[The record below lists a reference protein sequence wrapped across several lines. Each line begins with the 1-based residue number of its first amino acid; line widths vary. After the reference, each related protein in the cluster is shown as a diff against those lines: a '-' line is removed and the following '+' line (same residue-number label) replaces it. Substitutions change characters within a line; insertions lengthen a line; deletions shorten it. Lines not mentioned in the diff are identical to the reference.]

1 MYKASQSRQDFQLI
15 TSKSR
20 KGEVNEASNGWCR
33 PALPEPDYCDLHS
46 LIACGLHVKAV
57 YRMQKLEDEM
67 GKGCSFNGR
76 KWQQNKI

>member
-33 PALPEPDYCDLHS
+33 PAWPEPDYCALYS

-57 YRMQKLEDEM
+57 YRMQKLEAEM
-67 GKGCSFNGR
+67 GKGCSFNRR
-76 KWQQNKI
+76 KRQQNKI